1 MTDQKAPP
9 DDEGKDRGQRGARSR
24 GFAGTRLP
32 PANPV
37 GRQQRQPDGD
47 EMLLDVEEAEGL
59 PVSSALQLGPDIDA
73 EV

>member
-9 DDEGKDRGQRGARSR
+9 DDQGKDRSQRGAGPR
-24 GFAGTRLP
+24 GFISTSAP

-37 GRQQRQPDGD
+37 SRQQCQPDGD
-47 EMLLDVEEAEGL
+47 KMLFNVEEAEGL
-59 PVSSALQLGPDIDA
+59 PVAGALQVGPDVDA